1 MLIMMMMI
9 QNSNSITDPKWQN
22 DVEAELE
29 GVQDLYNI
37 EDKTKEIKEELK
49 LFVAKNDSIKLITQ
63 KFVEIA
69 ELR

>member
-1 MLIMMMMI
+1 MLIMMMMMI

-49 LFVAKNDSIKLITQ
+49 LLVAKNDSIKLITQ
-63 KFVEIA
+63 SL
-69 ELR
+69 LRLQS